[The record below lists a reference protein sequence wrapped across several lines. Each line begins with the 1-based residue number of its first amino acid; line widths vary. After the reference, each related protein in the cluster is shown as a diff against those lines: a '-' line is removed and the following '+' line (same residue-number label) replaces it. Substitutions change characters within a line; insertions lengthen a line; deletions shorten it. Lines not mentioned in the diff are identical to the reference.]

1 MPYEKHIFT
10 VSELTKQ
17 IKRLLET
24 SFGCLWVTGEL
35 SNVRQPSSGHYYFT
49 IKDDSSQ
56 IRCVMFRQQAAA
68 LQCRLQDG
76 MQAVIFARLSVYD
89 RDGNYQLY
97 AEIVEPK
104 GKGSLQLAFE
114 QLKVRLQQEG
124 LFDESRKKPLPFLP
138 GAIGIITSPTG
149 AVIRDMLHVLEK
161 RFNNCPVIIY
171 PVKVQGQGAKEE
183 VAQALDYFNER
194 RNVDVI
200 VVARGGGSIED
211 LWVFNEEV
219 VARAIAA
226 STIPVISAIGH
237 ETDFTIADFVSDL
250 RAPTP
255 SRAAELVVPRK
266 QDLIENIESLISDL
280 QGALKDL
287 IPQQQQRIDDLLQGL
302 QRAAEGIFSEKKN
315 ELELQLSKLAMLNP
329 LAILARGYSITST
342 AAEGVA
348 ITDSRRLKAGE
359 RLKTRFHRGE
369 VMSIIEEKHDDI

>member
-1 MPYEKHIFT
+1 MLFEKHIFT

-56 IRCVMFRQQAAA
+56 IRCVMFRQQAAT
-68 LQCRLQDG
+68 LQFKLQDG

-161 RFNNCPVIIY
+161 RFDNCTVIIY

-183 VAQALDYFNER
+183 VAQALDYFNDR

-266 QDLIENIESLISDL
+266 QDLVEHIESLASDL

-302 QRAAEGIFSEKKN
+302 QRAAEGIFTEKEN

-348 ITDSRRLKAGE
+348 ITDVRHLRAGE
-359 RLKTRFHRGE
+359 RIKTRFHRGE